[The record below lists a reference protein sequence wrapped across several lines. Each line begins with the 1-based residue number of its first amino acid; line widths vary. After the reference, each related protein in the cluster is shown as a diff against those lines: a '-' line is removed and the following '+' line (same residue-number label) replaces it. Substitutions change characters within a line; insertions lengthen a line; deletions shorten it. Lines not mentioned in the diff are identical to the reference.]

1 MLYCGLNGLGLSWS
15 SNSWLCSFWGYG
27 GSLWCYGSYM
37 FSLCHYW
44 CGLSG
49 CFGFF
54 NRCFGL
60 CDFFNLGNHLCTLG
74 TEFWRCDEHCY
85 EGYGTSCCNP
95 RPELAGARG
104 CRSLGSHAL
113 HQSGV
118 EVGWHLRCLHLVEA
132 DGVAKGGYVVYQA
145 GKQDSETILFIATGS
160 EVSICIEAAK
170 RLAAEGRGVRVA
182 SFPCIERFYL
192 ETTPEYRC
200 EVMPQ
205 EMKRRV
211 IVEAGVRYGLDRFRL
226 DFRTTAFV
234 TLDRFGASAPY
245 QTLSVKFGFTP
256 ENVYNV
262 AKTIA

>member
-1 MLYCGLNGLGLSWS
+1 MRTDGPSCILTT
-15 SNSWLCSFWGYG
+15 
-27 GSLWCYGSYM
+27 
-37 FSLCHYW
+37 
-44 CGLSG
+44 
-49 CFGFF
+49 
-54 NRCFGL
+54 RQ
-60 CDFFNLGNHLCTLG
+60 NLPIL
-74 TEFWRCDEHCY
+74 
-85 EGYGTSCCNP
+85 EGVTP
-95 RPELAGARG
+95 
-104 CRSLGSHAL
+104 
-113 HQSGV
+113 
-118 EVGWHLRCLHLVEA
+118 

-160 EVSICIEAAK
+160 EVSLCLEAAK
-170 RLAAEGRGVRVA
+170 RLAAEGVGVRVA

-234 TLDRFGASAPY
+234 TLDHFGASAPY
-245 QTLSVKFGFTP
+245 QTLSTKFGFTP

-262 AKTIA
+262 AKTIV

>member
-1 MLYCGLNGLGLSWS
+1 M
-15 SNSWLCSFWGYG
+15 
-27 GSLWCYGSYM
+27 
-37 FSLCHYW
+37 
-44 CGLSG
+44 
-49 CFGFF
+49 
-54 NRCFGL
+54 
-60 CDFFNLGNHLCTLG
+60 T
-74 TEFWRCDEHCY
+74 
-85 EGYGTSCCNP
+85 P
-95 RPELAGARG
+95 
-104 CRSLGSHAL
+104 
-113 HQSGV
+113 
-118 EVGWHLRCLHLVEA
+118 

-234 TLDRFGASAPY
+234 TLDHFGASAPY
-245 QTLSVKFGFTP
+245 QTLSTKFGFTP

-262 AKTIA
+262 AKTIV